1 MKKERLKVII
11 VLVIVLISV
20 WNFGLN
26 ETKILFANFFELEA
40 LAEWESYCKNG
51 AKNTGS
57 CKSNP
62 HPETGKSCK
71 AKSWYES
78 ADCYG
83 TGVEDV
89 K

>member
-1 MKKERLKVII
+1 MRKKVLKI
-11 VLVIVLISV
+11 VIVLAVFFISV

-26 ETKILFANFFELEA
+26 ETKILFTNFFDLKAMSEL
-40 LAEWESYCKNG
+40 ESYCKNG
-51 AKNTGS
+51 AKNTGA

-62 HPETGKSCK
+62 TPETGKSCK
-71 AKSWYES
+71 AKSWYEL

-83 TGVEDV
+83 TGIEDV